1 MSNLMNAPKLV
12 PRSALPARLITF
24 ALEALKLFGIALAC
38 LALIAIAVFVSVR
51 TGIVIPSRWFGLCF
65 WTGFLIWI
73 LCRQYRS
80 NLRQTS
86 FWVAFLILLT
96 LHVAVFAVVLQRYP
110 EWRMAW
116 FPIVAI
122 VEIPFVAMALE
133 LTIRRRHHRKYSNQR
148 G

>member
-1 MSNLMNAPKLV
+1 MNTPKLV
-12 PRSALPARLITF
+12 PRSALPARVITS

-51 TGIVIPSRWFGLCF
+51 TGIVIPSRLFGLCF

-86 FWVAFLILLT
+86 FWVAFLILLA
-96 LHVAVFAVVLQRYP
+96 LHAGGFAVVLRMYP

-116 FPIVAI
+116 FPLIAVI
-122 VEIPFVAMALE
+122 EIPLMAMALE
-133 LTIRRRHHRKYSNQR
+133 LFIRQKHHRKHVSQR
-148 G
+148 VNS